1 MNPAIVELAL
11 KKQRLQIRAEQQR
24 EDMLARL
31 RGVESV
37 LDVVDRARDGVR
49 GLREQAPLLSAGV
62 LLFVVLK
69 PRLALRLVR
78 RAWLGW
84 MIYRKLGSR
93 VAPLMGILKR
103 FGA

>member
-1 MNPAIVELAL
+1 MNPTIVDLAL

-24 EDMLARL
+24 ADMLARL

-37 LDVVDRARDGVR
+37 LDLVDHARDGVR
-49 GLREQAPLLSAGV
+49 GLRDQVPLLSAAV

-93 VAPLMGILKR
+93 VAPLMGFLKR